1 MDTEVEVVQKSCIDM
16 LQKISKNRHHLIKKK
31 HFDKVPANE
40 VSIKSPV
47 PDVTDGEWQDLVK
60 LWSTPRHK
68 VRMNICIFA
77 AVCMLLL

>member
-1 MDTEVEVVQKSCIDM
+1 MDSEAEVVQKSCSDM
-16 LQKISKNRHHLIKKK
+16 LQKIAKNRRHIIKKNF
-31 HFDKVPANE
+31 FDKVPANE